1 MAVTRPWGCAPVEGT
16 PGIYPWTSLPPGGS
30 PGGHVPGDES
40 LTYPAMGY
48 FTYPAMTPCYPVMT
62 ALPTRGWSLNFA
74 SAHGPEPP
82 RPATPT
88 YPGIAQG
95 TSSCRATH
103 YRVTRIPPGL
113 RGKCTPQGGR
123 RAAGGRE
130 VPGGRKAGLSSGLR
144 LPTRTINCIPFP
156 QPQGDASNLGH
167 MTVA

>member
-1 MAVTRPWGCAPVEGT
+1 
-16 PGIYPWTSLPPGGS
+16 
-30 PGGHVPGDES
+30 
-40 LTYPAMGY
+40 
-48 FTYPAMTPCYPVMT
+48 MTT
-62 ALPTRGWSLNFA
+62 LPTRGWSPNFA

-103 YRVTRIPPGL
+103 HRVTRIPPGL
-113 RGKCTPQGGR
+113 RGKRTSQGGR
-123 RAAGGRE
+123 WAAGGRE
-130 VPGGRKAGLSSGLR
+130 APGGRKAGLSSGLR
-144 LPTRTINCIPFP
+144 LPTRTIDRIPFP